1 MGLRSY
7 VSLAL
12 RVGSTS
18 GTLGAYYVMS
28 AASHRF
34 LTIQVSKSTDLR
46 IFALNYR
53 LSPET
58 RFPGALHDAV
68 SAYLRLVED
77 LGVPPKNIVL
87 AGDSAGAGLATALL
101 LYLRDENYPLPN
113 CAVLMSPWVDLT
125 MSCASWDTNAVR
137 SFLLVLHLCT
147 ERTLKPS
154 TLRRQSFD
162 YLPQPKD
169 DDHLHPVKLF
179 FGPEFVGEFMTHP
192 YASPLF
198 GDFKGLPPLLIQ
210 NGDAERLR
218 DEGTLLSHKASH
230 AGVIVE
236 HEVYEDCVHV
246 FQVSAIRMFVV
257 PKM

>member
-1 MGLRSY
+1 
-7 VSLAL
+7 
-12 RVGSTS
+12 
-18 GTLGAYYVMS
+18 MS

-34 LTIQVSKSTDLR
+34 LTIQFSKSTDLR

-77 LGVPPKNIVL
+77 LNVPANNIIL

-125 MSCASWDTNAVR
+125 MSCASWDTNAVCR
-137 SFLLVLHLCT
+137 FFQSASKTRGSNLSFL
-147 ERTLKPS
+147 
-154 TLRRQSFD
+154 QSYD

-169 DDHLHPVKLF
+169 DDHLHPVKCF
-179 FGPEFVGEFMTHP
+179 FGPEFIGNYMTHP

-210 NGDAERLR
+210 CGDAERLR
-218 DEGTLLSHKASH
+218 DEGTLMAHKASL
-230 AGVIVE
+230 AGVTVE

-246 FQVSAIRMFVV
+246 FQVSAECIKSKLSSTDTLVV
-257 PKM
+257 